1 MKINTTSLVS
11 PSRSE
16 PAVAGGHSDGSI
28 PHPQASPRPGM
39 DAASSPLPK
48 APSLRRTRSLPAM
61 ALGTPLPAARLD
73 TLFGS
78 CQPARGKVLEKDGAL
93 VKRTPIQAQEVEEL
107 GEGMGRV
114 KINPSRVVIA
124 TAKPLRK
131 LGRAATAPSTSR
143 AAAKALELSE
153 AELHQIA
160 SQPPTLLTQEQIEK
174 MQPATPGAQL
184 AQCLNLEALRKRQV
198 EYKWNISR
206 NGSLIVGETH
216 PNHPLTGDM
225 KDKAVRKAEQL
236 YAQGHVTLVGG
247 QPWNTPW
254 ERNRFLPESRICG
267 RLYYD
272 EKDRLCIDND
282 SGRFSEYA
290 DRTPSHLANVAALF
304 QELGLHVETEW
315 VQKKPIELVKQA
327 RRADAT
333 SDTAAASSSAA
344 AVS

>member
-1 MKINTTSLVS
+1 MKISPNSVVS

-28 PHPQASPRPGM
+28 RQAQTSTESAVG
-39 DAASSPLPK
+39 AALSPLPK

-61 ALGTPLPAARLD
+61 ALGTPLPSARLD

-78 CQPARGKVLEKDGAL
+78 CQPARGKVMEKDGGL
-93 VKRTPIQAQEVEEL
+93 VKRTPIQKQEVENL

-114 KINPSRVVIA
+114 KINPSRVVVA
-124 TAKPLRK
+124 TAGPLRK
-131 LGRAATAPSTSR
+131 LGRAATAPAASR
-143 AAAKALELSE
+143 AAAKALQLSE

-160 SQPPTLLTQEQIEK
+160 QQPPTLLMQQQIEK
-174 MQPATPGAQL
+174 MQPPTPGVQL
-184 AQCLNLEALRKRQV
+184 AQCLNLDALRKRSL

-216 PNHPLTGDM
+216 PNHTFTGDM
-225 KDKAVRKAEQL
+225 KEKPVRKAAQPF
-236 YAQGHVTLVGG
+236 AQGHVTLVGG
-247 QPWNTPW
+247 QQWNSPW
-254 ERNRFLPESRICG
+254 ERNRFIPESRICG

-333 SDTAAASSSAA
+333 SDSAA